1 MSRILITAC
10 AIIFTTSALFA
21 QQPTADSIA
30 TEPKQARWAN
40 VIEGDSLL
48 ALAGANGKLDYAVF
62 GQVARNDEQYNAL
75 VARFE
80 NLDGKFELSDIFVL
94 YYGQAFR
101 DDFAGGH
108 ISGVI
113 TPETSDFEAAYNEC
127 CQKLAKSPTSLRL
140 LGEAG
145 MLAHKLNLPE
155 EVAKK
160 YRIRYLLIREVITL
174 TGDGTFDQPY
184 KVVHISDEYEILF
197 SLLGA
202 TSIVTQGVASGA
214 TIMDR
219 ITYTIKSATT
229 DPVTNEQQLE
239 QQDAYFDIELPMAY
253 LQKMFFGGEVK
264 SDEKN

>member
-1 MSRILITAC
+1 MEQRVL
-10 AIIFTTSALFA
+10 LF
-21 QQPTADSIA
+21 QYDHL
-30 TEPKQARWAN
+30 E
-40 VIEGDSLL
+40 
-48 ALAGANGKLDYAVF
+48 KLC
-62 GQVARNDEQYNAL
+62 
-75 VARFE
+75 
-80 NLDGKFELSDIFVL
+80 LS
-94 YYGQAFR
+94 
-101 DDFAGGH
+101 
-108 ISGVI
+108 
-113 TPETSDFEAAYNEC
+113 
-127 CQKLAKSPTSLRL
+127 
-140 LGEAG
+140 
-145 MLAHKLNLPE
+145 
-155 EVAKK
+155 
-160 YRIRYLLIREVITL
+160 ITL

-229 DPVTNEQQLE
+229 DPATNEQQLE

>member
-10 AIIFTTSALFA
+10 VVIFTTSALFA

-75 VARFE
+75 VTRFE

-239 QQDAYFDIELPMAY
+239 QQDVYFDIELPMAY
-253 LQKMFFGGEVK
+253 LQRMFLGGGK
-264 SDEKN
+264 KR